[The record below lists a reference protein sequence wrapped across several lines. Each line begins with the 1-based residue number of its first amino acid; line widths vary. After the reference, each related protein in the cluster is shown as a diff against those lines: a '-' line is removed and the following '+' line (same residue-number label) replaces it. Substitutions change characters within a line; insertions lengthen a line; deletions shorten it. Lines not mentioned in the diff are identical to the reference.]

1 MIHMKLKYLLVAIL
15 SSVFSQAQEIGKIE
29 LGELYNYGLK
39 KLSESPRKIFIESF
53 RVNYQL
59 FSTVQESSQGG
70 RTMGGGVRGDVS
82 VKLSVGLD
90 GLTDAAVVQTTDRIY
105 LGFVERLKKEGYEI
119 VPFEKAIGIK
129 EYDGW
134 ERMKGGSPS
143 RSQFKGYVTVSPSN
157 FEYFVRKVKEDG
169 KEKGTFLDNGPKVS
183 KELDEALVIKVAIT
197 IPFCHDA
204 ESKGSKLL
212 GDISK
217 GIVNVAL
224 ESGMRMSSEP
234 LSNATIPGMAGVT
247 SLALS
252 RGGKKMG
259 DYSTGTWTLK
269 KDIEISGTMEKKK
282 FKEGA
287 VANSD
292 VMGTDVGMFQLF
304 KADNIALD
312 KMQKVKVDLPAYQK
326 GAEKGANTFLNMVL
340 DEIMKYAN
348 R

>member
-1 MIHMKLKYLLVAIL
+1 MKLHYLIITIL
-15 SSVFSQAQEIGKIE
+15 LSGFLNAQDISKVE
-29 LGELYNYGLK
+29 LKEMYNYGLK
-39 KLSESPRKIFIESF
+39 KLSESPRKVFIESF

-59 FSTVQESSQGG
+59 FSSVEESSQGG
-70 RTMGGGVRGDVS
+70 RTMGGGVRGNVS

-90 GLTDAAVVQTTDRIY
+90 GLKDNAVVETTDQIY
-105 LGFVERLKKEGYEI
+105 QDFVERLKKEGYEI

-129 EYDGW
+129 EYEGW
-134 ERMKGGSPS
+134 ERMKGGTPS

-157 FEYFVRKVKEDG
+157 FEYFVKKVREDG

-183 KELDEALVIKVAIT
+183 KELDEALVIKVTIT

-204 ESKGSKLL
+204 ESTGSKLL

-224 ESGMRMSSEP
+224 ESGMRMSSDP

-247 SLALS
+247 SVAIS

-259 DYSTGTWTLK
+259 DYSTGTWALK

-292 VMGTDVGMFQLF
+292 VMGTDLGMFQLF

-326 GAEKGANTFLNMVL
+326 GAEMGANKFLNMVM
-340 DEIMKYAN
+340 DEIMSFAN